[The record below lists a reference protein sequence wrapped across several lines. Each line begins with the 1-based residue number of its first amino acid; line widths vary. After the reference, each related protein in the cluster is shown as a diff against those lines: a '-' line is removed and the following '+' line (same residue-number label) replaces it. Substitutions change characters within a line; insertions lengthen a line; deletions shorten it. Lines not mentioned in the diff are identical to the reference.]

1 MGIKFLQNKFLDVVI
16 QDLLVLK
23 LCGEEKDKK

>member
-1 MGIKFLQNKFLDVVI
+1 MKNEHNIVHKEIDRELDNLVVI

-23 LCGEEKDKK
+23 